1 MFSVRGFTL
10 VSKDV
15 EKVKQNIQKEEIFQ
29 KVGYSNWTSYVWILS
44 S

>member
-15 EKVKQNIQKEEIFQ
+15 EKVKLVLK
-29 KVGYSNWTSYVWILS
+29 KVQMKLNLIVLN
-44 S
+44 